1 MFSVVDPLTNKE
13 CQAAFVPCCSS
24 VVTSREVSNVTR
36 AKFSDDVDNDGDA
49 LRDGQVMESFTT
61 QSEALPVPTAS
72 TWSELQNAPA
82 P

>member
-1 MFSVVDPLTNKE
+1 MVDPTDKQGVSGSL
-13 CQAAFVPCCSS
+13 CSLLHK
-24 VVTSREVSNVTR
+24 RCHFEGNVSNVTR
-36 AKFSDDVDNDGDA
+36 AKFYHDVDNDGHA